1 MENGSDE
8 LVNSK
13 VRHVKVL
20 EEKSKIVKYSLNS
33 VFMDIIYMGI
43 RKIDFKTF
51 CTHLSKINVEKIY

>member
-13 VRHVKVL
+13 VRYVKVL

-43 RKIDFKTF
+43 
-51 CTHLSKINVEKIY
+51 